1 MLNSAA
7 PRKGRFSL
15 GLLFCAVGVVFF
27 LLSWLAP
34 NHYPP
39 WVGFHNEA
47 AMFLALILF
56 FAGSLTAQK
65 SVHLPAFIQVFFAS
79 LIGLIW
85 VQWASGL
92 ISYSGDALVSSL
104 FLTGVGFAWWLGV
117 RTVFVSDEGERM
129 LVLAAILMVV
139 AACASSGMAGL
150 QWLSHEKDMWFFI
163 AERGTNRPYAN
174 LAQPNLLATL
184 LVMGFVFAYL
194 LYLRRHL
201 QTWQLSAIAAWLS
214 FGLIMTESRAGL
226 LSSLCLGIF
235 FLIRVRPAWRV
246 GGWRVI
252 AMWWGLLLIFI
263 GLWRSLNEFLGL
275 LPIRHSVI
283 AVDDERLAIWKQV
296 IAGIAEAPW
305 FGYGW
310 RQTGTAQRA
319 GVELV
324 PGNLPT
330 DYAHNIAL
338 DVLAWAGLP
347 LGILLLLLGVWW
359 VLRTIRD
366 LKNSTE
372 FLLFSATIPFLVHSM
387 VEFPFA
393 YAFFLFPISWI
404 FGFLHARQMPRQFR
418 AMSAENR
425 FEKLLPIVGL
435 LSFAILCGLVTKEYL
450 AAEEDFR
457 IMRFEMRK
465 VGARPVDYQAPRLM
479 LLTQLDDLLKIG
491 RLNPIRGM
499 SQIEIE
505 RLRKANLSR
514 HWGALDVKYM
524 VALGINGQPAEATK
538 QLREIRALY
547 GPEFYRLVSS
557 ELRTLRSEKY
567 PELILV
573 EIE

>member
-226 LSSLCLGIF
+226 LSSFCLGIF

-275 LPIRHSVI
+275 PPIRHSVI

-387 VEFPFA
+387 VEFPFT

>member
-92 ISYSGDALVSSL
+92 ITYSGDALVSSL
-104 FLTGVGFAWWLGV
+104 FLTGVGFAWWLGA

-226 LSSLCLGIF
+226 LSSFCLGIF

-275 LPIRHSVI
+275 PPIRHSVI

-387 VEFPFA
+387 VEFPFT

-435 LSFAILCGLVTKEYL
+435 LSFAILCGLVTEEYL

>member
-1 MLNSAA
+1 
-7 PRKGRFSL
+7 
-15 GLLFCAVGVVFF
+15 
-27 LLSWLAP
+27 
-34 NHYPP
+34 
-39 WVGFHNEA
+39 
-47 AMFLALILF
+47 MFLALILF

-226 LSSLCLGIF
+226 LSSFCLGIF

-275 LPIRHSVI
+275 PPIRHSVI

-387 VEFPFA
+387 VEFPFT

>member
-65 SVHLPAFIQVFFAS
+65 SVHLPAFIQVFFVS

-92 ISYSGDALVSSL
+92 ITYSGDALVSSL
-104 FLTGVGFAWWLGV
+104 FLTGVGFAWWLGA
-117 RTVFVSDEGERM
+117 RTVFVADEGERM
-129 LVLAAILMVV
+129 LILAAILMVV

-226 LSSLCLGIF
+226 LSSFCLGIF

-275 LPIRHSVI
+275 PPIRHSII

-387 VEFPFA
+387 VEFPFT